1 MRRTNARVLV
11 MVQHR
16 FDAQHDVIEIASAEM
31 GTAVVVWLIEVQGT
45 ALTWAHV
52 RVVPASC
59 VPGRQRPLGRVGQ
72 G

>member
-31 GTAVVVWLIEVQGT
+31 GTAVVVWLIKVHGT

-52 RVVPASC
+52 RAVPASW
-59 VPGRQRPLGRVGQ
+59 VPRRPCSLSRVGQ